1 MEPEQPDDRES
12 RVRAALG
19 VAAGPLPRVERRWLR
34 SYHNYLSTRLSLP
47 FAAHYTGDLARVRQ
61 SVPLVTVVAL
71 VDPSE
76 ESEYESDGLVC
87 LAHDEK
93 EHLRLSL
100 VDIEVDADH
109 PNFQLLDDYWYW
121 FWNWRFDPSI

>member
-19 VAAGPLPRVERRWLR
+19 LPGGPLPRVERRWLR
-34 SYHNYLSTRLSLP
+34 NYHKHLTAHLRLP
-47 FAAHYTGDLARVRQ
+47 FAAHYTADLARVRE

-71 VDPSE
+71 IDPGE
-76 ESEYESDGLVC
+76 TSEYDGLVC
-87 LAHDEK
+87 LAHDER
-93 EHLRLSL
+93 EQLRLSL

-121 FWNWRFDPSI
+121 FWNWRFDPGI

>member
-1 MEPEQPDDRES
+1 MEPEQPDDRRAES
-12 RVRAALG
+12 ERPWGFRAVRCPAS
-19 VAAGPLPRVERRWLR
+19 ERRWLR
-34 SYHNYLSTRLSLP
+34 NYHEYLAAQLSLP

-71 VDPSE
+71 VDPGEMSE
-76 ESEYESDGLVC
+76 HEYDGLVC

-93 EHLRLSL
+93 EPLRLSL